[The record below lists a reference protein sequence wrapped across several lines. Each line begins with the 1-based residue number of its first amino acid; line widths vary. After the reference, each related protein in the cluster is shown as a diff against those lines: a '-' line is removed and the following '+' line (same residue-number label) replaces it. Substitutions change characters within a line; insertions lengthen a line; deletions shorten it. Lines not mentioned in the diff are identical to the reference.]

1 MSGPRRGWWRGGPGA
16 RPAATTALSGVRKE
30 APMTVHDTV
39 HDTTNGAALAQI
51 RRRPADRR
59 RILFTGATLVTMDPG
74 LGVIDRGEL
83 LVEGDTITAVGQG
96 LHVDDAADA
105 VVIDCTGT
113 ILTPGFVDTHRHA
126 WQAPLRRIMPDVDDL
141 GGYVMSTLAGH
152 ATVYRPEDMYVGT
165 RLAALTAIDSGITT
179 MLDFSHNSRSREHS
193 DAAIRALLDTGIRG
207 VHASMGPHFGTWDR
221 QWPGDLTR
229 LKDTY
234 FSSGDQLL
242 TLRLAAL
249 ATDEIAGPALAYGP
263 GLARI
268 AQDLGIGV
276 SVDAVFGAA
285 SSEAVLRWAKD
296 GVLGPDVTLI
306 HSTGLTPEAWTAMG
320 ETGTTVALAP
330 TSDAQIGLET
340 AIPAVDE
347 ALSAGIRPGLSID
360 VEVALASDMFTQMRT
375 LHAIQRM
382 RAVNAAYGTD
392 RQPSRI
398 TTHDVL
404 DFATLQGARTNG
416 LAAVTGSLT
425 PGKKADL
432 LVIRAEDLNNMPL
445 NDPIGTVV
453 LGSDA
458 RNISAVLING
468 EPRKWNGQVLDVD
481 LTALR
486 REVHASRAYVLNT
499 PSPGSR
505 S

>member
-1 MSGPRRGWWRGGPGA
+1 MA
-16 RPAATTALSGVRKE
+16 
-30 APMTVHDTV
+30 V
-39 HDTTNGAALAQI
+39 HDTTSGAVLAQI

-59 RILFTGATLVTMDPG
+59 RILFTGATLVTMDPV
-74 LGVIDRGEL
+74 LGVIDGGEL
-83 LVEGDTITAVGQG
+83 LVGGDTIAAVGHD
-96 LHVDDAADA
+96 LNVDDA
-105 VVIDCTGT
+105 VVIDCAGA
-113 ILTPGFVDTHRHA
+113 ILSPGFVDTHRHA

-152 ATVYRPEDMYVGT
+152 ATVYRPQDMYVGT
-165 RLAALTAIDSGITT
+165 RLAALTAIDGGITT

-193 DAAIRALLDTGIRG
+193 DAAVRALLDTGIRG

-221 QWPGDLTR
+221 QWPGDLSR

-234 FSSGDQLL
+234 FSSDDQLL
-242 TLRLAAL
+242 TLRLATL

-263 GLARI
+263 ELARI

-276 SVDAVFGAA
+276 SVDAVFGTS
-285 SSEAVLRWAKD
+285 SSEAVLGWAKD
-296 GVLGPDVTLI
+296 GILGPDVTLI

-340 AIPAVDE
+340 AVPAVDE
-347 ALSAGIRPGLSID
+347 ALSVGIRPGLSID
-360 VEVALASDMFTQMRT
+360 VEVALAGDMFTQMRT

-392 RQPSRI
+392 LQPSRI

-416 LAAVTGSLT
+416 LAGVTGSLT

-432 LVIRAEDLNNMPL
+432 LVIQAEDLNNMPL

-453 LGSDA
+453 LGCDA

-481 LTALR
+481 LPALR
-486 REVHASRAYVLNT
+486 REVRASRDHVLNT

>member
-1 MSGPRRGWWRGGPGA
+1 MN
-16 RPAATTALSGVRKE
+16 
-30 APMTVHDTV
+30 V
-39 HDTTNGAALAQI
+39 HDTTGTAVLEEL

-59 RILFTGATLVTMDPG
+59 RILFTGATVVTMDPD
-74 LGVIDRGEL
+74 LGVVDGGDL
-83 LVEGDTITAVGQG
+83 LVEGDTITAVGRD
-96 LHVDDAADA
+96 LAAGDA
-105 VVIDCTGT
+105 VVVDAGGT
-113 ILTPGFVDTHRHA
+113 LLTPGFVDTHRHA
-126 WQAPLRRIMPDVDDL
+126 WEAQLRRIMPDVDDL
-141 GGYVMSTLAGH
+141 GGYVMATLAGY
-152 ATVYRPEDMYVGT
+152 ATVYRPEDMYIGT

-179 MLDFSHNSRSREHS
+179 MLDFSHNSRTREHS
-193 DAAIRALLDTGIRG
+193 DAAIEALLDTGIRG
-207 VHASMGPHFGTWDR
+207 VHASMGPHFGQWDR
-221 QWPGDLTR
+221 QWPGDLAR
-229 LKDTY
+229 LKDRY
-234 FSSGDQLL
+234 FSSDDQLL

-263 GLARI
+263 ELARV
-268 AQDLGIGV
+268 AAESGIGV
-276 SVDAVFGAA
+276 SVDAVFGT
-285 SSEAVLRWAKD
+285 SSSAAVLRWAED

-306 HSTGLTPEAWTAMG
+306 HCTGLTPEAWKAMR

-347 ALSAGIRPGLSID
+347 ALSVGIRPGLSID
-360 VEVALASDMFTQMRT
+360 VEVALAGDMFTQMRA

-432 LVIRAEDLNNMPL
+432 LVIQAEDLNNMPL
-445 NDPIGTVV
+445 NDPIGTIV

-458 RNISAVLING
+458 RNISAVLVNG
-468 EPRKWNGQVLDVD
+468 EPRKWDGHVLDVD
-481 LTALR
+481 LAALR
-486 REVHASRAYVLNT
+486 GEVHASREYVLNT
-499 PSPGSR
+499 PAA
-505 S
+505 

>member
-1 MSGPRRGWWRGGPGA
+1 MN
-16 RPAATTALSGVRKE
+16 VN
-30 APMTVHDTV
+30 
-39 HDTTNGAALAQI
+39 DTTSAAVLEEL

-59 RILFTGATLVTMDPG
+59 RVLFTGATIVTMDPG
-74 LGVIDRGEL
+74 LGVIDGSDL
-83 LVEGDTITAVGQG
+83 LVEGDTITAVGRNLDAG
-96 LHVDDAADA
+96 DVVVVDA
-105 VVIDCTGT
+105 TGT

-126 WQAPLRRIMPDVDDL
+126 WEAQLRRIMPDVDDL
-141 GGYVMSTLAGH
+141 GGYVMATLAGY
-152 ATVYRPEDMYVGT
+152 ATVYRPQDMYIGT

-179 MLDFSHNSRSREHS
+179 MLDFSHNSRTREHS
-193 DAAIRALLDTGIRG
+193 DAAVEALVDTGIRG
-207 VHASMGPHFGTWDR
+207 VHASMGPHFGEWDR
-221 QWPGDLTR
+221 QWPGNLTR
-229 LKDTY
+229 LKDRY
-234 FSSGDQLL
+234 FSSDDQLL

-263 GLARI
+263 ELAR
-268 AQDLGIGV
+268 AAKELGIGV
-276 SVDAVFGAA
+276 SVDAVFGTA
-285 SSEAVLRWAKD
+285 SSDAVLRWAKD
-296 GVLGPDVTLI
+296 GILGPDVTLI
-306 HSTGLTPEAWTAMG
+306 HSTGLTPEAWKAMG
-320 ETGTTVALAP
+320 GSGTTVALAP

-347 ALSAGIRPGLSID
+347 ALSVGIRPGLSID
-360 VEVALASDMFTQMRT
+360 VEVALASDMFTQMRA

-382 RAVNAAYGTD
+382 RAVNAVYGTE

-416 LAAVTGSLT
+416 LADATGSLT

-432 LVIRAEDLNNMPL
+432 LVIRAEDINNMPL

-468 EPRKWNGQVLDVD
+468 EPRKWDGHVLDVD
-481 LTALR
+481 LTTLHG
-486 REVHASRAYVLNT
+486 EVHASREYVLNAPT
-499 PSPGSR
+499 A
-505 S
+505 

>member
-1 MSGPRRGWWRGGPGA
+1 MHVPHA
-16 RPAATTALSGVRKE
+16 RPTAE
-30 APMTVHDTV
+30 I
-39 HDTTNGAALAQI
+39 AALARI
-51 RRRPADRR
+51 RSLPADRR
-59 RILFTGATLVTMDPG
+59 RILFTGATVVTMDPA
-74 LGVIDRGEL
+74 LGVLDRGDL
-83 LVEGDTITAVGQG
+83 LVEGDTVAAVGPG
-96 LHVDDAADA
+96 LSAVDA
-105 VVIDCTGT
+105 VVVDATGT
-113 ILTPGFVDTHRHA
+113 ILCPGFVDTHRHA
-126 WQAPLRRIMPDVDDL
+126 WEAQLRRIMPDVDDL
-141 GGYVMSTLAGH
+141 GSYVTATLAGY
-152 ATVYRPEDMYVGT
+152 ATVYRPEDMYTGT

-179 MLDFSHNSRSREHS
+179 MLDFSHNSRTGDHS
-193 DAAIRALLDTGIRG
+193 DAAVQALLDTGIRG
-207 VHASMGPHFGTWDR
+207 VHASMGPHFGTWDQ

-229 LKDTY
+229 LRDRY
-234 FSSGDQLL
+234 FGSDDQLL

-249 ATDEIAGPALAYGP
+249 ATEEIAGPALAYGP
-263 GLARI
+263 ELARV

-276 SVDAVFGAA
+276 SVDAVFGTA
-285 SSEAVLRWAKD
+285 SSEAVLRWAEH
-296 GVLGPDVTLI
+296 GILGPDVTLI
-306 HSTGLTPEAWTAMG
+306 HATGLTSDAWKAIG

-347 ALSAGIRPGLSID
+347 ALAAGVRPGLSID

-382 RAVNAAYGTD
+382 RAVNAAHGTD

-432 LVIRAEDLNNMPL
+432 LVVRAEDLNNMPL
-445 NDPIGTVV
+445 NDPIGTLV

-458 RNISAVLING
+458 RNIAAVLIDG
-468 EPRKWNGQVLDVD
+468 EPRKWNGHVLDVD

-486 REVHASRAYVLNT
+486 ADVHASRAHVLSA
-499 PSPGSR
+499 PAAS
-505 S
+505 

>member
-1 MSGPRRGWWRGGPGA
+1 MNVP
-16 RPAATTALSGVRKE
+16 
-30 APMTVHDTV
+30 
-39 HDTTNGAALAQI
+39 DTTGAAVLEEL
-51 RRRPADRR
+51 RRRPADWR
-59 RILFTGATLVTMDPG
+59 RILFTGATVVTMDPG
-74 LGVIDRGEL
+74 LGVVHGGDL
-83 LVEGDTITAVGQG
+83 LVEGDTITAVGRD
-96 LHVDDAADA
+96 LAAGDA
-105 VVIDCTGT
+105 VVVDANGT
-113 ILTPGFVDTHRHA
+113 LLTPGFVDTHRHA
-126 WQAPLRRIMPDVDDL
+126 WEAQLRRIMPDVDDL
-141 GGYVMSTLAGH
+141 GGYVMATLAGY
-152 ATVYRPEDMYVGT
+152 ATVYRPEDMYIGT

-179 MLDFSHNSRSREHS
+179 MLDFSHNSRTREHS
-193 DAAIRALLDTGIRG
+193 DAAIAALVDTGIRG
-207 VHASMGPHFGTWDR
+207 VHASMGPHFGPWDR
-221 QWPGDLTR
+221 QWPGDLAR
-229 LKDTY
+229 IKDRY
-234 FSSGDQLL
+234 FSSDDQLL

-263 GLARI
+263 ELAR
-268 AQDLGIGV
+268 AASELGIGV
-276 SVDAVFGAA
+276 SVDAVFGTS
-285 SSEAVLRWAKD
+285 SSEAVLRWAED

-306 HSTGLTPEAWTAMG
+306 HSTGLTPEAWKAMG

-360 VEVALASDMFTQMRT
+360 VEVALAGDMFTQMRT

-432 LVIRAEDLNNMPL
+432 LVIQAEDLNNMPL
-445 NDPIGTVV
+445 NDPIGTIV

-458 RNISAVLING
+458 RNISAVLVDG
-468 EPRKWNGQVLDVD
+468 EPRKWDGHVLDVD
-481 LTALR
+481 LAALR
-486 REVHASRAYVLNT
+486 GEVHASREYVLNT
-499 PSPGSR
+499 PAVRAAG
-505 S
+505 